1 VTDTPTDH
9 RSAKARTRLSSAE
22 RRESILAA
30 AIEVFSESG
39 YRRGKVSE
47 VAARLGVSEPVV
59 FQNFGSKSALYAAVL
74 ERAVGAVRGAL
85 VAQAE
90 QGTPVPDLLAAFLDP
105 GHMERFH
112 APGSLG
118 FLFSDATSLT
128 AEPGVEDATRTALRQ
143 LADAFAEL
151 IRHGQHAG
159 GIRVGLDPLAASWW
173 LMSIVSARTFRAA
186 VLDDQPELETRITG
200 MTLDALTAPPTADT
214 REPDPSYKAQ
224 RQG

>member
-1 VTDTPTDH
+1 LWVQWGYDAEVTDIRTSQPGG
-9 RSAKARTRLSSAE
+9 KARARLNSAE
-22 RRESILAA
+22 RQESILAA
-30 AIEVFSESG
+30 AIEVFSEYG
-39 YRRGKVSE
+39 YRRGRVSE

-74 ERAVGAVRGAL
+74 ERAVAAVRGAL
-85 VAQAE
+85 VEQAD
-90 QGTPVPDLLAAFLDP
+90 QGTPVPELLAAFLDP

-128 AEPGVEDATRTALRQ
+128 AEPGVEHAARAALRQ

-151 IRHGQHAG
+151 IRHGQREG
-159 GIRVGLDPLAASWW
+159 GVRADLDPLAGSWW

-186 VLDDQPELETRITG
+186 VVDDQPELETRITG
-200 MTLDALTAPPTADT
+200 MTLDALTPP
-214 REPDPSYKAQ
+214 SKA
-224 RQG
+224 GTG